1 MLQTSALQ
9 LVCTIKPKIYPESFA
24 AKGYWI
30 TTYKSISDI
39 NKVEAYAKL
48 AGPAIEARG
57 GVYLARSIAVAT
69 YEAGMKE
76 RTVLSVFPNIDDAIA
91 AHESEDYAAALT
103 ALVDGAVHEIRIVKG
118 TA

>member
-9 LVCTIKPKIYPESFA
+9 LVCTIKPIIYPKSFA

-48 AGPAIEARG
+48 AGPAIAARG
-57 GVYLARSIAVAT
+57 GVYLARSVSVAT
-69 YEAGMKE
+69 YVAGMKE
-76 RTVLSVFPNIDDAIA
+76 RTVFSIFPNVDDAIA

-103 ALVDGAVHEIRIVKG
+103 ALGDGAVREIRIVEG